1 METENSFINSFVW
14 YVREI
19 LLRWFKNNTAICY
32 MWQNCDVLNFQIGS
46 IFLILQL
53 FLFRSLSS
61 SIRMIRIIIS
71 PRAVFWC
78 VYPCM
83 PAVTRTVLW
92 QWAKGCNAL
101 FVWCMQVCN
110 YPDNRQHLPLPAI
123 PCGGSLQCPRSLLTQ
138 EENEYC
144 SSCLRSSV
152 RHNTQW
158 HVFAVAAVLGEDKA
172 GDTLRGNSQSECVWI
187 SGEQEG
193 VMNELEVE
201 RERED

>member
-1 METENSFINSFVW
+1 
-14 YVREI
+14 
-19 LLRWFKNNTAICY
+19 
-32 MWQNCDVLNFQIGS
+32 
-46 IFLILQL
+46 
-53 FLFRSLSS
+53 
-61 SIRMIRIIIS
+61 
-71 PRAVFWC
+71 
-78 VYPCM
+78 
-83 PAVTRTVLW
+83 
-92 QWAKGCNAL
+92 
-101 FVWCMQVCN
+101 MQVCN

-144 SSCLRSSV
+144 SSYLRSSV

-201 RERED
+201 RERGLEDSKLHKQLHLKSSQVFYSWQMSS